1 MAQLRAGTWARLCI
15 SRAVL
20 DRDGHT
26 CRYRGQPAET
36 LDPVIARMDGGRD
49 DPNNLVAYCRGSN
62 GEGGR
67 AAERF

>member
-15 SRAVL
+15 SRTVH

-26 CRYRGQPAET
+26 CRYRGQPTDTLDHIIAET
-36 LDPVIARMDGGRD
+36 DGGRD
-49 DPNNLVAYCRGSN
+49 DPNNLVACCHSSN

-67 AAERF
+67 ATERF